1 MELCDVTRQA
11 ALANPL
17 LKFDDLLVTGFSNS
31 DGWYHMVDQYAGFRA
46 HPGGGLYVLRN
57 FKGCPTLVDV
67 LAKSVLTN
75 GPLKGKALV
84 GGAYLRPDLSFDA
97 RRIVFAWNN
106 IKDRCYHIYT
116 VNVDG
121 SNLTALTDGPVN
133 YYQPGYEDSS
143 HNDFDPIWMPDGRI
157 VFISERRGGYQR
169 CTNNRP
175 IMNYVL
181 HSMKDDGSDLIRISY
196 HETNEW
202 DPSVDRDGKIVYTR
216 WDYIDRDDCIAHHLW
231 TCYPDGRDP
240 RGPHGNYP
248 LPLSFEGRRCH
259 GQVVDTLAG
268 DLGHEPWTPEEC
280 NKINGRVWRPIGEWY
295 IRAIPNSAKYIAT
308 AAGHHLHS
316 FGHLVMIDTR
326 LPDDGKMQQVKGIT
340 TGQSEFNDTPEDE
353 FGAAWPLSED
363 FYLTTHRQNLLLL
376 DRFGN
381 MELLCPASRDP
392 GQVRPC
398 DVPDSARSP
407 ADAACNSVCDAAGRA
422 SGRRRRVRLGEHH
435 QRLRGRHAD
444 AAGHADQ
451 VAAGHPGDPT
461 AQLAH
466 GRAAAGLRHGE
477 PRAHAAGRR
486 AGGGRRQRAASGRPS
501 GGKSTSN
508 FWTSEAWRCGRCGRG
523 RSCIQARPSVA
534 PAATSR
540 PTIPPRGRRQ
550 VPLAFRRAPSEL
562 APEVADGAIPFNWHR
577 LAEPVLKARCAACH
591 AREKKGPDMSYA
603 SLEPY
608 SFHYVFGLQGYS
620 NGCQVVDGSRSLPG
634 KFGAMAS
641 RLFKHLDASHH
652 GVSLTPDEFRR
663 ITLWL
668 DCNSNEL
675 GAYTNPEAQ
684 RRGEIV
690 WPEIDVDPTNPLGL
704 EHPPSQERVPSTR
717 PSSSTTR
724 PPRR

>member
-1 MELCDVTRQA
+1 M
-11 ALANPL
+11 ANPL

-57 FKGCPTLVDV
+57 FKGCPALVDV

-381 MELLCPASRDP
+381 MELLCPASAIPVKCDRVMYP
-392 GQVRPC
+392 IPLVPRPTPPVIPC
-398 DVPDSARSP
+398 ATRQ
-407 ADAACNSVCDAAGRA
+407 
-422 SGRRRRVRLGEHH
+422 GE
-435 QRLRGRHAD
+435 
-444 AAGHADQ
+444 
-451 VAAGHPGDPT
+451 
-461 AQLAH
+461 
-466 GRAAAGLRHGE
+466 RAAAGGGSASVSITNVYEGDMQMPPGTRIKWLRVIQVIPQLNWLMDAPQQGYATE
-477 PRAHAAGRR
+477 SLAHAAGRR

-540 PTIPPRGRRQ
+540 PTIPPRGRRRFPWLFAAPPASWRPRWPT
-550 VPLAFRRAPSEL
+550 VRSPSTGIAWRSPCSRPAAPPATPGKRRAPTCPTPAWNRIRSITSS
-562 APEVADGAIPFNWHR
+562 GYRAIPTDARWSTA
-577 LAEPVLKARCAACH
+577 LARCRASS
-591 AREKKGPDMSYA
+591 ARWP
-603 SLEPY
+603 
-608 SFHYVFGLQGYS
+608 
-620 NGCQVVDGSRSLPG
+620 
-634 KFGAMAS
+634 
-641 RLFKHLDASHH
+641 
-652 GVSLTPDEFRR
+652 
-663 ITLWL
+663 
-668 DCNSNEL
+668 
-675 GAYTNPEAQ
+675 
-684 RRGEIV
+684 RG
-690 WPEIDVDPTNPLGL
+690 
-704 EHPPSQERVPSTR
+704 
-717 PSSSTTR
+717 SSSTWT
-724 PPRR
+724 PRTTA